1 MKKLL
6 INICLAF
13 AICTGAVAQTKA
25 PLTPAEFSKQIS
37 EDQEAIVVDVR
48 TPAEF
53 QKGHLANALNINVS
67 SDKFEE
73 HLSAVDKNKPVY
85 VYCLSG
91 GRSAKAVAK
100 MRALGYTNI
109 TEMEGGMLKWR
120 ANSLPEAKVDTT
132 VKGMS
137 QDDYQAL
144 LASDLPVLVDF
155 YAEWCAPCREMKPY
169 LEKIAKDMSGKIK
182 VVRIDIDANRTLAK
196 ELNVT
201 ELPVLRLYKEGEQV
215 WENVGMIDELSV
227 RKQLE

>member
-1 MKKLL
+1 MKKFLF
-6 INICLAF
+6 NICLPFVLCAS
-13 AICTGAVAQTKA
+13 AVAQTKA
-25 PLTPAEFSKQIS
+25 PLTPVEFSKQIS
-37 EDQEAIVVDVR
+37 EDQEAVIIDVR

-91 GRSAKAVAK
+91 GRSTKAVAR
-100 MRALGYTNI
+100 MRALGYNNI

-120 ANSLPEAKVDTT
+120 ANNLPEATVDITA
-132 VKGMS
+132 KGMS
-137 QDDYQAL
+137 KEEYQAL
-144 LASDLPVLVDF
+144 LTSDLPVLVDF

-169 LEKIAKDMSGKIK
+169 LEKIAKDLTGKVK
-182 VVRIDIDANRTLAK
+182 VVRIDIDAHRALAK
-196 ELNVT
+196 ELNVS